1 MNFPRVY
8 LISACFVGIL
18 TGLSSCDSTTPTAEK
33 PEVQT
38 SAAPAK
44 PAAKPA
50 AMAEKAPAPAEK
62 KESAP
67 VEKTAAMKPT
77 PAAAAKA
84 PVVAAKAPAASG
96 PETISFA
103 KGATSAV
110 AKGSVVRGD
119 RKIYL
124 VNAAKNQS
132 MTLSVTALESNAV
145 VALVGPDGKLIKQE
159 ATTIKQVLP
168 ATGDYQVIVSGTR
181 GNATYEVTIAIE

>member
-1 MNFPRVY
+1 MNFPRIS
-8 LISACFVGIL
+8 LISACFAVIL
-18 TGLSSCDSTTPTAEK
+18 TGLSSCDNATPTAET
-33 PEVQT
+33 PEVKT

-44 PAAKPA
+44 PAASPAAKPA
-50 AMAEKAPAPAEK
+50 AMAEKSP
-62 KESAP
+62 AP
-67 VEKTAAMKPT
+67 VEKKEPAPVAKKEAMKPS
-77 PAAAAKA
+77 PAASTKA
-84 PVVAAKAPAASG
+84 VSG

-119 RKIYL
+119 RKTYI

-145 VALVGPDGKLIKQE
+145 VDLVGPDGKVLKQE
-159 ATTIKQVLP
+159 ATTVKQVLP

-181 GNATYEVTIAIE
+181 GNATYEVKIAIE

>member
-1 MNFPRVY
+1 MNFPRIS
-8 LISACFVGIL
+8 LISACFAVIL
-18 TGLSSCDSTTPTAEK
+18 TGLSSCDSSTPTAEK

-44 PAAKPA
+44 PAA
-50 AMAEKAPAPAEK
+50 MAEKAPAPAAK

-67 VEKTAAMKPT
+67 VEKAAAMKPT
-77 PAAAAKA
+77 PAAAEKTPTA
-84 PVVAAKAPAASG
+84 PAKAPAASAG

-119 RKIYL
+119 RKTYI

-132 MTLSVTALESNAV
+132 MKISVTALENNAV
-145 VALVGPDGKLIKQE
+145 VDLIGPDGKVIKQG
-159 ATTIKQVLP
+159 ATTVKQVLP
-168 ATGDYQVIVSGTR
+168 ATGDYQVVVGGTR
-181 GNATYEVTIAIE
+181 GNATYEVKIAIE

>member
-1 MNFPRVY
+1 MNFPRIY

-67 VEKTAAMKPT
+67 VEKTAAMKP
-77 PAAAAKA
+77 AAAAKA
-84 PVVAAKAPAASG
+84 PAVAAKAPAASG

-145 VALVGPDGKLIKQE
+145 VALVGPDGKVIKQE
-159 ATTIKQVLP
+159 ATTVKQVLS

-181 GNATYEVTIAIE
+181 GNATYEVKIAIE

>member
-1 MNFPRVY
+1 MNFPRIY

-18 TGLSSCDSTTPTAEK
+18 TGLSSCDSPTPTAET
-33 PEVQT
+33 PEIQA

-50 AMAEKAPAPAEK
+50 AMAEKAPAPAET
-62 KESAP
+62 KE
-67 VEKTAAMKPT
+67 AMKPA
-77 PAAAAKA
+77 PAKA
-84 PVVAAKAPAASG
+84 PVAPAKAPAATG

-103 KGATSAV
+103 KGATSTV

-119 RKIYL
+119 RKTYL

-132 MTLSVTALESNAV
+132 MTLSVTALENNAV
-145 VALVGPDGKLIKQE
+145 VDLIGPDGKVLKQG
-159 ATTIKQVLP
+159 ATTVKQVLP
-168 ATGDYQVIVSGTR
+168 ATGDYQVIVGGTR